1 MVTLTFKV
9 SDSEAKQIRDAA
21 LNEGSTVSQYVRKK
35 VFSDS
40 NSSLVAV
47 QKEQKAD
54 LLKLLESTG
63 NLEINQ
69 KFSNEL
75 LQIIIRYL
83 IPENYAK
90 LIANAILKAQGGN

>member
-1 MVTLTFKV
+1 MVSIAFRV
-9 SDSEAKQIRDAA
+9 SDAEAKQIRDAA

-40 NSSLVAV
+40 NSSLITV

-75 LQIIIRYL
+75 LQIILRHL
-83 IPENYAK
+83 IPENYAS
-90 LIANAILKAQGGN
+90 LVADAILKAEEGN